1 VSVYA
6 DLVGQEHIVEI
17 LQKAVA
23 ATRVEVLDV
32 EISSQ
37 EMTHAW
43 VFTGPPGS
51 GRSSAAIAFAQ
62 ALVCPNNGCGT
73 CNACR
78 SAVNGSH
85 ADVEIIRTEGLS
97 IKIDEVREL
106 LTRVA
111 WAPSMGGWRVV
122 VMEDADRLTE
132 SAANALL
139 KAIEEPGN
147 RTVWLLCAPTLHDVL
162 PTIRSRCRHLQ
173 LVTPSNRAVAQVLQ
187 NRDGIS
193 PQMADFAARV
203 SQGHIGRARYLATNE
218 SVRNTRTT
226 IMKLPLTLK
235 GISSAFAAAQTLID
249 LATEQANTESEA
261 RNQNEIDDLSLAYG
275 KGATGRGMAT
285 GGSKA
290 IKELEKE
297 QKTRSTRMV
306 RDGLDAALLDIAT
319 FYRDVMMVQ
328 AGSADSLINQELEN
342 QITTYATNTKPY
354 TTINKI
360 NAIMAA
366 RVKLNQNAAP
376 LLTIEA
382 LMCVLAR

>member
-1 VSVYA
+1 MSVYA

-23 ATRVEVLDV
+23 ATRVEDLDV

-328 AGSADSLINQELEN
+328 AGSTDSLINQELEN